1 MNFAEIFF
9 RANLL
14 FHTFNTNSHIQPLIQ
29 IPRIFFSEIP
39 KKALLQKI
47 SNLRRD
53 RQQQL
58 QSTRTSTSL
67 DHSASQL
74 NGLLSNN
81 SNASE
86 SDLAVINKRQLIL
99 NTIEDLKRNLEDQ
112 SIELIGLND
121 DEE

>member
-1 MNFAEIFF
+1 MLLANEFLIHEFCRIFF
-9 RANLL
+9 RTNLL
-14 FHTFNTNSHIQPLIQ
+14 SHTFNTNSS
-29 IPRIFFSEIP
+29 FFSEIP

-67 DHSASQL
+67 DHSANQL

>member
-9 RANLL
+9 RENLL
-14 FHTFNTNSHIQPLIQ
+14 FHTFNTNFPNNSS
-29 IPRIFFSEIP
+29 FFFSSEIP